1 MELTELER
9 TSAAVW
15 RKLAQEQRERLTW
28 DKHAVA
34 SAVNARIATYEATA
48 HRIEH
53 RIEVGRTV
61 LDPLNRHVVVIE
73 MDKTDKTGCTAKV
86 RLAGSYGATV
96 AYPVTTLRRIETG
109 C

>member
-9 TSAAVW
+9 ESAAVW

-28 DKHAVA
+28 DETLHESIA
-34 SAVNARIATYEATA
+34 NARIATYEATA

-53 RIEVGRTV
+53 RVEVGRTV
-61 LDPLNRHVVVIE
+61 LDPLNRHVTVTKL
-73 MDKTDKTGCTAKV
+73 DKLDAEV
-86 RLAGSYGATV
+86 RLAGSFGATV
-96 AYPVTTLRRIETG
+96 IYPVTTLRCIETG

>member
-9 TSAAVW
+9 TSAAAW
-15 RKLAQEQRERLTW
+15 RKLAQEQRERLAW
-28 DKHAVA
+28 DKTLLPAIA
-34 SAVNARIATYEATA
+34 NARIATYEATA

-61 LDPLNRHVVVIE
+61 LDPLNRHVVV
-73 MDKTDKTGCTAKV
+73 AKSNGLIAEV

-96 AYPVTTLRRIETG
+96 AYPVTTLRRIESTG